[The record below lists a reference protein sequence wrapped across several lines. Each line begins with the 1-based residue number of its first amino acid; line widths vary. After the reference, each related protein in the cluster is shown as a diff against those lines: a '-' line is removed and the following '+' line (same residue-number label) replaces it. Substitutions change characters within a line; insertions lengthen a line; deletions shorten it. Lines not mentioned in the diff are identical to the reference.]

1 MLSCRELAPSSAR
14 SMRAR
19 AWRNRFQPLK
29 LRPTGLGHG
38 VYKDN
43 IDYNVFSGEWLIG
56 RIYERN
62 GFGGGGPKKSGF
74 ACRWGLLGLVI
85 PVDQHDLR
93 CITGSGHAPG
103 VGG

>member
-1 MLSCRELAPSSAR
+1 MASPTSALRSSDSWAR
-14 SMRAR
+14 RRRA
-19 AWRNRFQPLK
+19 
-29 LRPTGLGHG
+29 
-38 VYKDN
+38 
-43 IDYNVFSGEWLIG
+43 E
-56 RIYERN
+56 
-62 GFGGGGPKKSGF
+62 PKKIGGTLF